1 MWRFIKK
8 KDEDVRTLIFGTTYR
23 YPDYWINEKRS
34 YYENNNDY
42 SQGQNKKGDCDKLYY
57 PYYSSYS
64 TPNNDK
70 KVTYDY
76 WITSL
81 IFSCLIMV
89 LYIGLALFGFLL
101 FKDGGSDGSS
111 GPVSI
116 K

>member
-1 MWRFIKK
+1 MTIYQK
-8 KDEDVRTLIFGTTYR
+8 KDEDVRIQYHGNTYY
-23 YPDYWINEKRS
+23 YPSYWINKKRS
-34 YYENNNDY
+34 YYENNYDR
-42 SQGQNKKGDCDKLYY
+42 SRQQNKIGDCDKLYY
-57 PYYSSYS
+57 PYYSSSS
-64 TPNNDK
+64 TPNNNK
-70 KVTYDY
+70 KLTYDY
-76 WITSL
+76 WVTSL